1 VVARILPHR
10 EATDFSEVHLHRH
23 LRHGQGNPSAMI
35 DAALNGVKDT
45 VARIL
50 EELLLVAWRSPQEV
64 EESIHHC
71 MEML

>member
-1 VVARILPHR
+1 
-10 EATDFSEVHLHRH
+10 
-23 LRHGQGNPSAMI
+23 MI

-45 VARIL
+45 VACVL

-64 EESIHHC
+64 EESIHRC